1 MSPARLSVPA
11 GSVQHMAKSS
21 AGPAFQ
27 CAECGWRTTKWSG
40 RCGECQAWGTVEQA
54 AARPARAAGFG
65 AAALAG
71 LGGLD
76 GLGLGGAGLGGA
88 GLDGAGLGGAGLGG
102 AGLGGA
108 GLGGAGLGGAG
119 LGGPPAALAPASPA
133 LPIGEV
139 DATAAGARPTGL
151 DELDRVLGGGLVPGA
166 VVLLAGEPG
175 VGKSTLLLEAGTH
188 AAAAGPVLY
197 ITGEESAA
205 QVRLRADRI
214 GAVAGNLYLAAET
227 DLAALLGH
235 VAVVRPRLLIV
246 DSVQTITMEG
256 VDGTPGGVSQIRA
269 VTAALIAVAKQH
281 AVTTVLVGHVTK
293 DGSIAGPRALEHLVD
308 VVLHFEGDRHAQFR
322 MVRAVKN
329 RYGPTDEIGCFDLGE
344 QGITELPDPSGLFLT
359 HRRNA
364 VPGTCVTVTLEGR
377 RPLLSEVQ
385 TLVAPST
392 LDIPR
397 RVTSGLDA
405 SRVGMVLAVLSRRA
419 DLKLGKQDVYAATV
433 GGVRLGEPSVDLAV
447 ALALASAVV
456 DLSVPGSV
464 VAVGEVGL
472 AGEVRRVTGVQRRL
486 AEAER
491 MGFRLAIVPAGW
503 AGQDS
508 AAQGLGREG
517 PCHQGLCCKGL
528 CFTGLRFARTPLAR
542 DSADKGLCRGD
553 RGAGGRGHPGGD
565 GRRLRRLICR
575 PVTWS
580 RRYTGSVQQPP
591 GVVCRRPTP
600 STATSGTVTSAAGP
614 HWPHWR
620 RAPCCAT
627 GLSASSA
634 GTPAR

>member
-1 MSPARLSVPA
+1 
-11 GSVQHMAKSS
+11 MAKSS

-54 AARPARAAGFG
+54 AVSRVARATGFG
-65 AAALAG
+65 SAALAG
-71 LGGLD
+71 LGGGLD
-76 GLGLGGAGLGGA
+76 GLGGAGLAGA
-88 GLDGAGLGGAGLGG
+88 GLNGGGLGAGPA
-102 AGLGGA
+102 
-108 GLGGAGLGGAG
+108 
-119 LGGPPAALAPASPA
+119 GPPAAIAPASPA
-133 LPIGEV
+133 MPIGEV

-188 AAAAGPVLY
+188 AAGTGPVLY

-214 GAVAGNLYLAAET
+214 GAVAANLYLAAET

-235 VAVVRPRLLIV
+235 VAVVRPQLLIV
-246 DSVQTITMEG
+246 DSVQTITMDG
-256 VDGTPGGVSQIRA
+256 VDGAPGGVSQIRA

-293 DGSIAGPRALEHLVD
+293 DGSIAGPRTLEHLVD

-344 QGITELPDPSGLFLT
+344 QGITGLPDPSGLFLT
-359 HRRNA
+359 QRRNA

-385 TLVAPST
+385 TLVAPSA
-392 LDIPR
+392 LEIPR

-433 GGVRLGEPSVDLAV
+433 GGVRLAEPSVDLAV

-456 DLSVPGSV
+456 NLSVPGSV
-464 VAVGEVGL
+464 VAIGEVGL

-491 MGFRLAIVPAGW
+491 LGFRLAIVPAGSM
-503 AGQDS
+503 AG
-508 AAQGLGREG
+508 
-517 PCHQGLCCKGL
+517 
-528 CFTGLRFARTPLAR
+528 GLRGVLLA
-542 DSADKGLCRGD
+542 RGD
-553 RGAGGRGHPGGD
+553 RGPGGRGHPGGD
-565 GRRLRRLICR
+565 GRRLRRLNCR
-575 PVTWS
+575 PAPWG
-580 RRYTGSVQQPP
+580 RR
-591 GVVCRRPTP
+591 
-600 STATSGTVTSAAGP
+600 
-614 HWPHWR
+614 
-620 RAPCCAT
+620 
-627 GLSASSA
+627 
-634 GTPAR
+634 